1 MPKNSSSTEPGP
13 LVGAFIEALWLED
26 GLSPNTLAA
35 YRRDMQGFSEWL
47 QAQSI
52 NLEHAGENDVQAY
65 FADRFDQTRAST
77 ANRRLTVLRRFY
89 QWALRE
95 KHVSTDPTLKLLTAR
110 QAPRLPQTLSEAQVE
125 ALLAAPNTE
134 TPLGLR
140 DRAMLELLYAS
151 GLRVSE
157 LVGLP
162 MLSLN
167 MREGVL
173 RITGKGNKERL
184 VPFGEEAADSLQN
197 YLSQSRSVLLGKHN
211 SPAVFVTQQGT
222 AMSRVMFWKLIKK
235 YALLADVHVPLSP
248 HTLRH
253 AFATHLLN
261 HGADLRAVQML
272 LGHSDI
278 STTTIYTHVAR
289 ERLKALHAQHHPR
302 G

>member
-1 MPKNSSSTEPGP
+1 
-13 LVGAFIEALWLED
+13 VGAFIEALWLED

-47 QAQSI
+47 QAQSM
-52 NLEHAGENDVQAY
+52 NLENAGENDVQAY

-184 VPFGEEAADSLQN
+184 VPFGEEAADSLQQ
-197 YLSQSRSVLLGKHN
+197 YLSQARPVLLGKHN
-211 SPAVFVTQQGT
+211 SSAVFVTQQGT

>member
-1 MPKNSSSTEPGP
+1 MPKNSSLTEPDL

-35 YRRDMQGFSEWL
+35 YRRDMQGFSQWL
-47 QAQSI
+47 QAQSLT
-52 NLEHAGENDVQAY
+52 LEHAGENEVQAY

-95 KHVSTDPTLKLLTAR
+95 KHVSTDPTLKLLTAK

-125 ALLAAPNTE
+125 ALLAAPNTD

-167 MREGVL
+167 LREGVL

-197 YLSQSRSVLLGKHN
+197 YLSQSRPVLLGKQN